1 MALFWAGTNLTGGAT
16 DDFIFGHP
24 AFGPNHILDGAGGDD
39 LIYGDFDYFYTL
51 GGTNAATALDITGNT
66 LPWST
71 TFDADIGNSTTV
83 PHTSIYVEP
92 NAGTTVWY
100 SVTVVAGAT
109 ITLDVDY
116 GAHAIGGSTDT
127 MVRIIGPDGVTQ
139 LAINDDSLTT
149 DGGLGSTSGLDS
161 YLQYTFAAAGT
172 YFIEIGEFSAVSTF
186 EGGETLILNVSLTG
200 QTVTNDSPVSGAD
213 TINGGDGNDTLHGG
227 FGVDTINGGTNNDTI
242 VDRNSNTVNGD
253 AGNDLIVN
261 TFVSGGTW
269 DGGADTDTLDT
280 SLDSF
285 SGQTY
290 DLSAASFVIF
300 GATFLNFENVID
312 NDGGNTIIGTNG
324 VNVLTPNGGADTV
337 DARGGNDTI
346 IDTDG
351 VNGDNYNGGA
361 DTDTLDYFGATMA
374 NGTEYNFLTGTITSG
389 ANTETISSIEI
400 LIATGADEIIR
411 SDGTGE
417 YYAGGGND
425 IVHAGLGLPEILD
438 GGGGTDTLVTSSFSG
453 NYVVN
458 LTTGLTN
465 FAGESFV
472 NFENLISG
480 SGSDTLTGTSGDNVI
495 EGGAGAD
502 LMDGGLGND
511 TLSYAG
517 SNAGVTVN
525 LATNT
530 ASGGHATGDSFSNF
544 ENVLGSALVDDLTGS
559 AIANTMSGGGSG
571 DIIRG
576 GNGNDT
582 LNGDDGNDFLY
593 GQNDNDTLNGGEG
606 NDTLDGQTGAD
617 TMTGGNGND
626 TYFLDNV
633 GDVVNEAI
641 GTVVDTTD
649 TVITSVNFRQDIM
662 TSAVG

>member
-1 MALFWAGTNLTGGAT
+1 M
-16 DDFIFGHP
+16 
-24 AFGPNHILDGAGGDD
+24 
-39 LIYGDFDYFYTL
+39 
-51 GGTNAATALDITGNT
+51 
-66 LPWST
+66 
-71 TFDADIGNSTTV
+71 
-83 PHTSIYVEP
+83 
-92 NAGTTVWY
+92 
-100 SVTVVAGAT
+100 
-109 ITLDVDY
+109 
-116 GAHAIGGSTDT
+116 
-127 MVRIIGPDGVTQ
+127 
-139 LAINDDSLTT
+139 
-149 DGGLGSTSGLDS
+149 
-161 YLQYTFAAAGT
+161 
-172 YFIEIGEFSAVSTF
+172 
-186 EGGETLILNVSLTG
+186 ILNVSLTG

-227 FGVDTINGGTNNDTI
+227 EGIDTINGGNDDDTI
-242 VDRNSNTVNGD
+242 VDRYSNTVNGG

-261 TFVSGGTW
+261 VYIAGGTW
-269 DGGADTDTLDT
+269 DGGTGTDTLDI
-280 SLDSF
+280 SLDLF
-285 SGQTY
+285 SGETY
-290 DLSAASFVIF
+290 DLSGASFVMF

-312 NDGGNTIIGTNG
+312 NEGGNTIIGSDG
-324 VNVLTPNGGADTV
+324 VNVLTPNGGDDTV

-351 VNGDNYNGGA
+351 VNGDSYNGG
-361 DTDTLDYFGATMA
+361 DGTDTLNYSGATIA

-389 ANTETISSIEI
+389 ASSETISNIEI

-425 IVHAGLGLPEILD
+425 IVYAGWGLPETLD
-438 GGGGTDTLVTSSFSG
+438 GGSGTDTLDTTAFIG

-465 FAGESFV
+465 YLNESFS

-480 SGSDTLTGTSGDNVI
+480 PGSDTLTGTSGDNVI

-525 LATNT
+525 LAANT
-530 ASGGHATGDSFSNF
+530 ASGGHATGDTFSNF
-544 ENVLGSALVDDLTGS
+544 ENALGSAHADTIDGSTG
-559 AIANTMSGGGSG
+559 ANVLSGGGSS
-571 DIIRG
+571 DILRG
-576 GNGNDT
+576 GDGNDT
-582 LNGDDGNDFLY
+582 LNGDAGNDFLY

-606 NDTLDGQTGAD
+606 NDTLNGQTGAD

-626 TYFLDNV
+626 TYFLDNA

-641 GTVVDTTD
+641 GTGVDTTD
-649 TVITSVNFRQDIM
+649 TVITSVNFRQDLM
-662 TSAVG
+662 TSALGVEYIVVTGTGNVTIVAMETFNVITGNSGNNYIAGYGGNDTIDAGAGTDFVFGGDGRDLLTGGLGNDTFYYSFVADSGGTINRRDTITDFGQVVGNDDVIDLRALDAISFNSGLQHFTFIGTAAFSGALGQLRYFYDAVNNLTIIEGNTFGDTAPEFQLALVGNYTLTAGAAGLGHDILIV